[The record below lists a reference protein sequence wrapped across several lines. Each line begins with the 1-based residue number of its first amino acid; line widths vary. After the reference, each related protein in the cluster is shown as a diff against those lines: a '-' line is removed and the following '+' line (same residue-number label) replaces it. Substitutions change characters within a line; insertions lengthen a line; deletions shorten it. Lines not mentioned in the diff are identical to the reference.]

1 MGGEYARWLSVLLF
15 FEFILHPGKDAM
27 IVLGL
32 QGSLLLFEI
41 ISLVFKLAAI
51 FIGFYYFKDEL
62 TAIILFSITGA
73 FISLLFILWLFFK
86 SEVSNGTPRTSY

>member
-1 MGGEYARWLSVLLF
+1 
-15 FEFILHPGKDAM
+15 M

-51 FIGFYYFKDEL
+51 FIGFFYFKNDL
-62 TAIILFSITGA
+62 IAIILFSITGA
-73 FISLLFILWLFFK
+73 IISLLFILWLFFK
-86 SEVSNGTPRTSY
+86 SEVSNGTPRSSY

>member
-1 MGGEYARWLSVLLF
+1 
-15 FEFILHPGKDAM
+15 M

-41 ISLVFKLAAI
+41 ISLMFKLAAI
-51 FIGFYYFKDEL
+51 FIGFFYFKNDL

-86 SEVSNGTPRTSY
+86 SEMSNGTPRTSY